1 MSFDFPRWGR
11 RISPADE
18 YAREL
23 IYEVHDFIAT
33 CKPEL
38 KPQAQQLIDQI
49 RFNEI
54 TLAQAETALAHLE
67 DKNINQEENEE

>member
-1 MSFDFPRWGR
+1 MKSAN
-11 RISPADE
+11 RISPADT

-38 KPQAQQLIDQI
+38 KHQAQHLIDQI
-49 RFNEI
+49 RFSEI
-54 TLAQAETALAHLE
+54 SLAAAETALAHLE
-67 DKNINQEENEE
+67 DKNTEDQEENQE